1 MARRKPTIREVAA
14 KANEAMQRTEI
25 LRSRMM
31 EMEIVLSNYISY
43 NKDEKKLGKFIE
55 KRAKENAEA
64 REKEDAKARAGKDL
78 DSK

>member
-1 MARRKPTIREVAA
+1 
-14 KANEAMQRTEI
+14 
-25 LRSRMM
+25 
-31 EMEIVLSNYISY
+31 MEIVLSNHISY